1 MSDFERDDYEDLT
14 NPLSEAEKALPRS
27 VRYLR
32 YIWIVIG
39 LGAILGSFAWVV
51 FGLVWMDID
60 SIGCLA
66 CSAIP
71 ILITG
76 IILLRGGIR
85 LLNGNTN
92 GFYLAMMISFPS
104 SLFSTLILFIT
115 IVTSLTQL
123 NIFQAGVILELGTI
137 CSLFLFSIW
146 FFMLNLYALDMNV
159 LKEQPPQQQP
169 ATPTQRKD

>member
-1 MSDFERDDYEDLT
+1 MKDLERDDYDEQT
-14 NPLSEAEKALPRS
+14 TPVSEAEKALPRS

-32 YIWIVIG
+32 YVWIVMG
-39 LGAILGSFAWVV
+39 LGFILGSFAWVV

-76 IILLRGGIR
+76 IILFRGGIR
-85 LLNGNTN
+85 LLNGNKN

-123 NIFQAGVILELGTI
+123 NIFQAGVILEFGTI

-159 LKEQPPQQQP
+159 QKEPPQPEQPMPP
-169 ATPTQRKD
+169 PITK